1 MSEEI
6 SIAICLS
13 KQHILVLGIFN
24 VAVIV
29 VRLIVYPL
37 VKMDIP
43 CVSYA
48 VKIRT
53 TNLFSTEIVLLKS
66 DLHTL

>member
-6 SIAICLS
+6 SVVMPLS
-13 KQHILVLGIFN
+13 KKYILVLGMFN

-29 VRLIVYPL
+29 VRLIVYL
-37 VKMDIP
+37 LIKMNTAR
-43 CVSYA
+43 VSYA
-48 VKIRT
+48 IKIGT
-53 TNLFSTEIVLLKS
+53 TNLFSAIRLLLKS